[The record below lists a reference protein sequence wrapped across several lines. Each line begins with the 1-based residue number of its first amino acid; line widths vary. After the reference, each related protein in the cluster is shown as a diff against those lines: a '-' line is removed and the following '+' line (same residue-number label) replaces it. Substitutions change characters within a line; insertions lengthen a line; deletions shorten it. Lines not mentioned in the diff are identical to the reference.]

1 MTEYTWFI
9 YALIAAIAWGLG
21 YVLDERV
28 LHGGISPGTLILAHA
43 LIVLPFYLV
52 ICWKNGMAVNDFEL
66 MIQDKQI
73 LFYTIVAALC
83 IVGGNYFIFLS
94 LNEKNATLTSIVEI
108 SYPFFVALFSWLLFR
123 DSQLNLSIFV
133 GGLFIFAG
141 VVLILRN
148 N

>member
-1 MTEYTWFI
+1 
-9 YALIAAIAWGLG
+9 
-21 YVLDERV
+21 
-28 LHGGISPGTLILAHA
+28 
-43 LIVLPFYLV
+43 
-52 ICWKNGMAVNDFEL
+52 MAVNDFEL